1 MVRIHQGAFFIFK
14 THIDNNCFH
23 AVALRSNNHCIS
35 CDHLQ
40 NPKLN
45 LENLSPARCFSE
57 GREKQTKA
65 EILQFTTD
73 QGVRPPSPRE
83 VRSNQQSIC
92 LTSPRT
98 EDERIN
104 ITPEHNNR
112 FREHQNKKMQNPYA
126 QSIFKKPKTQT
137 NSLGLQPPQSTNPHH
152 QRRNT
157 SAHYE
162 SIIQNQ

>member
-14 THIDNNCFH
+14 THTDNNNCFH

-73 QGVRPPSPRE
+73 QGVRPQALGKSDQTNKASPLQALDE
-83 VRSNQQSIC
+83 
-92 LTSPRT
+92 
-98 EDERIN
+98 EERIN

-112 FREHQNKKMQNPYA
+112 FREHQNKKC
-126 QSIFKKPKTQT
+126 KTLT
-137 NSLGLQPPQSTNPHH
+137 LNAFSK
-152 QRRNT
+152 
-157 SAHYE
+157 
-162 SIIQNQ
+162 NQKHKQIH

>member
-14 THIDNNCFH
+14 THTDNNNCFH

-73 QGVRPPSPRE
+73 QGVSPPSPRE
-83 VRSNQQSIC
+83 VRSNQQSIS
-92 LTSPRT
+92 LTSPKT

-104 ITPEHNNR
+104 ITPKHNNR
-112 FREHQNKKMQNPYA
+112 LFSRAPEQKMQNPYA

-137 NSLGLQPPQSTNPHH
+137 NSLGLQ
-152 QRRNT
+152 
-157 SAHYE
+157 
-162 SIIQNQ
+162 

>member
-14 THIDNNCFH
+14 THTDNNNCFH
-23 AVALRSNNHCIS
+23 AVALRSNNRCCIS

-40 NPKLN
+40 IPKLN

-73 QGVRPPSPRE
+73 QGVRTPSPRE
-83 VRSNQQSIC
+83 VRSNQQSIS

-112 FREHQNKKMQNPYA
+112 FREHQNKKC
-126 QSIFKKPKTQT
+126 KTLMLKAF
-137 NSLGLQPPQSTNPHH
+137 SK
-152 QRRNT
+152 
-157 SAHYE
+157 
-162 SIIQNQ
+162 NQKHKQIH